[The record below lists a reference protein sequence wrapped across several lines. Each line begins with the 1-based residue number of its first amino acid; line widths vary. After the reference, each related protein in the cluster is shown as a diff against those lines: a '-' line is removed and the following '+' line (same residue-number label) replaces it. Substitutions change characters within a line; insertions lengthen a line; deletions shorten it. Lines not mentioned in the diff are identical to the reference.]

1 MIKIVLVGAGE
12 NGGCDFMRQAF
23 LIGKIEE

>member
-12 NGGCDFMRQAF
+12 NGGCDFMRQEF
-23 LIGKIEE
+23 LIGKIEQ

>member
-12 NGGCDFMRQAF
+12 NVGCDFMQQAL
-23 LIGKIEE
+23 LIRKIGG